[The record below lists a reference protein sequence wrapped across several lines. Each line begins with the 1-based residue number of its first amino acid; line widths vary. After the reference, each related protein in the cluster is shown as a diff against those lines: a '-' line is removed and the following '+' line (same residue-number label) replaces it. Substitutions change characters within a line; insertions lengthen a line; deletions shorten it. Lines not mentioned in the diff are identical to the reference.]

1 MFKIIAQ
8 IRKYSFSRKAV
19 ILFHIGLSAL
29 IVLAPLIW
37 LFDTIQIHWG
47 EDAAIIVLTLTFIVV
62 IVIVAGSMGIGLC
75 IDYAICRRKFIFHSP
90 KPGNW
95 VERVIRIWGH
105 NLADPPKK
113 EAKCF
118 LPCPVTSQ
126 TCTTVIDHPKLAPK
140 SVLAN
145 PEASTIKPI
154 AGEPIPE
161 RAKRRGRRP
170 SFPLPRWMDVALVWE
185 LRDPIFDTFTLSD
198 VISQKLGKA
207 PNGEPI
213 IGDGAYYATWRLPAI
228 REINRLGLTNHPL
241 SEDLQSND
249 EVRELL

>member
-1 MFKIIAQ
+1 MFKIIAR

-37 LFDTIQIHWG
+37 LFDKIQIQWG

-75 IDYAICRRKFIFHSP
+75 IDYAICRRKYIFHSP

-95 VERVIRIWGH
+95 VERVIKMWGH
-105 NLADPPKK
+105 NLTDSPKK

-118 LPCPVTSQ
+118 LPCLSTSRI
-126 TCTTVIDHPKLAPK
+126 CYNMADPPDLEPK
-140 SVLAN
+140 SVLTD
-145 PEASTIKPI
+145 PGASNTKPI
-154 AGEPIPE
+154 TGEPIPE

-170 SFPLPRWMDVALVWE
+170 SFPLPRWMEVALVWE

-228 REINRLGLTNHPL
+228 QEINRLGLTSCPL

-249 EVRELL
+249 EVKELL